1 MKSSRFFR
9 QLFCVAL
16 VSATCMATAQASYP
30 ERPIRL
36 VAGYP
41 PGGNIDIISRIMAEE
56 MARELGQPVVVE
68 NRPGAS
74 GQIATTSLA
83 RANPDGYTVMLGA
96 SPELAIA
103 KSLGR
108 HLEYDVQKDL
118 EAITLAS
125 LISFALVVNPEL
137 EANSL
142 DQLVAL
148 AKAKPGAM
156 NYASFGLG
164 SSNHLFGELFKNT
177 LGIDIQH
184 VPFKGSSAGLTELAA
199 GRVQL
204 MFENIGVVLPLVE
217 AGKLKV
223 LAVTSKERSPLAPN
237 IPTMSELGH
246 PELTG
251 GTWTGFVAPKGVPAE
266 IIDKLNG
273 AIQKAARAHNVQ
285 EQLGKKGITPTTSS
299 PEEFDAF
306 IVAETKRWKDVAELA
321 NVKIDQ

>member
-1 MKSSRFFR
+1 MKPSGFFR
-9 QLFCVAL
+9 HLFCVAI
-16 VSATCMATAQASYP
+16 VSATCIATAHAQYP
-30 ERPIRL
+30 DRPLRL

-56 MARELGQPVVVE
+56 MAKELGQPVVVE

-74 GQIATTSLA
+74 GQIAATGLA
-83 RANPDGYTVMLGA
+83 RANPDGYTLMLGA

-118 EAITLAS
+118 QAITLAS
-125 LISFALVVNPEL
+125 LISFALVVNPQL
-137 EANSL
+137 EADSL
-142 DQLVAL
+142 DQLITL
-148 AKAKPGAM
+148 AKSKPGAM

-177 LGIDIQH
+177 LDIDIQH

-204 MFENIGVVLPLVE
+204 MFENIGVVQPMVQ

-223 LAVTSKERSPLAPN
+223 LAVTSKERSPLAPD
-237 IPTMSELGH
+237 IPTMAELGY

-251 GTWTGFVAPKGVPAE
+251 GTWTGFVAPKGVSPE
-266 IIDKLNG
+266 IVEKLNR
-273 AIQKAARAHNVQ
+273 AIVNAARTAIVQ
-285 EQLGKKGITPTTSS
+285 DQLGQKGITPTTSS
-299 PEEFDAF
+299 PDEFDAF
-306 IVAETKRWKDVAELA
+306 IVAETKRWKDVANQA
-321 NVKIDQ
+321 NVKIDP

>member
-1 MKSSRFFR
+1 
-9 QLFCVAL
+9 
-16 VSATCMATAQASYP
+16 
-30 ERPIRL
+30 
-36 VAGYP
+36 
-41 PGGNIDIISRIMAEE
+41 MAEE

-118 EAITLAS
+118 QAITLAS
-125 LISFALVVNPEL
+125 LISFALVVTPEL

-306 IVAETKRWKDVAELA
+306 IVAETKRWKDVAEQA

>member
-118 EAITLAS
+118 QAITLAS

-148 AKAKPGAM
+148 AKAKPGVM

-177 LGIDIQH
+177 VGIDIQH

-306 IVAETKRWKDVAELA
+306 IVAETKRWKDVAEQA